1 MNNKSK
7 MLAEAGII
15 AALYVILTEIS
26 ATLGLASG
34 FIQLRLSEALCVLAI
49 FTPAAIPG
57 LTVGCL
63 LGNVLSGCA
72 VLDVIFGSLATLLG
86 AIGSFA
92 LKKRKIWAI
101 AAPILSNTVI
111 IPLVL
116 KFEYGLNQGLLVLA
130 LGVFA
135 GEFITAGLLG
145 QLVMKT
151 YNKITL
157 K

>member
-34 FIQLRLSEALCVLAI
+34 FIQLRLSEALCVLVI

-111 IPLVL
+111 IPFVL

-130 LGVFA
+130 FGVFA

>member
-1 MNNKSK
+1 MNNKSN

-34 FIQLRLSEALCVLAI
+34 PIQLRLSEALCVLAM

-92 LKKRKIWAI
+92 LRKRNIWAI

-116 KFEYGLNQGLLVLA
+116 KFEYGLNPGLLVLA

>member
-34 FIQLRLSEALCVLAI
+34 PIQLRLSEALCVLAM